1 MIFVIRRGWGK
12 KEKEEKAS
20 KVQGTEIIS
29 VEGASLRDKITLGK
43 VIGQESMP
51 ALAQDTGGV

>member
-1 MIFVIRRGWGK
+1 MIFVIRRGK
-12 KEKEEKAS
+12 KEKEERGS
-20 KVQGTEIIS
+20 KVQETEIIS
-29 VEGASLRDKITLGK
+29 EVEGASLRDKITLGK